1 MMRGKSCT
9 FLLPSNIARCVRSY
23 VLTDYQ
29 QAIHELSERIVV
41 AQKPIRIL
49 DALKWNGD
57 IQHQFFKSKFKKLP
71 NVDIEYYQKEN
82 ALQFDA
88 AKKIEEFREIER
100 SIRRKLGQY
109 SGVGSIMQRM
119 CREYGRVV
127 EMLLARGT
135 PKFTEIS
142 QELYGSSEDAFH
154 IGAPTLKDLAT
165 LVTNTLANIKD
176 QVTTEADIKNYTSEE
191 TVKILSKRLAKYFTE
206 SVKMRVELSDG
217 ILADASAGAERIKIH
232 KGMMFSEREIRTF
245 EVHEGWVHL
254 GTTLNGMAQPVCTFL
269 GKGPP
274 SSTIT
279 QEGLAIITEVFT
291 FASYPGRLK
300 RLTNRI
306 TGVSMAEEGA
316 NFLDVFNF
324 FRGQGLDDDDS
335 YHSSQRVFRGSLP
348 DAGPFT
354 KDLSYSKGFILIYN
368 YIRLAVQRGLVNQI
382 PVLFLGKTTLE
393 DIHVLAD
400 LVEEGIAVPP
410 KYIPPQFRDLAALS
424 AWMCYSLFLNKLDL
438 QRMATDFKAIL
449 L

>member
-1 MMRGKSCT
+1 M
-9 FLLPSNIARCVRSY
+9 
-23 VLTDYQ
+23 LTEYQ
-29 QAIHELSERIVV
+29 QVIHELSERIVA

-49 DALKWNGD
+49 DAFKWD
-57 IQHQFFKSKFKKLP
+57 PEVQEQFFKDKFKKLP
-71 NVDIEYYQKEN
+71 KIDDEYYQRKN
-82 ALQFDA
+82 PLQFDA
-88 AKKIEEFREIER
+88 AKKIEEFYEIER
-100 SIRRKLGQY
+100 SIRRTLGQY

-119 CREYGRVV
+119 CHEYSRVV

-135 PKFTEIS
+135 DKFTKIS
-142 QELYGSSEDAFH
+142 QELYGSSDDAFH

-165 LVTNTLANIKD
+165 LVTNTLSNIKD
-176 QVTTEADIKNYTSEE
+176 QVATEADEELHSSDE
-191 TVKILSKRLAKYFTE
+191 TVEILRQRLAGYFTDQNNL
-206 SVKMRVELSDG
+206 RVELSDG

-232 KGMMFSEREIRTF
+232 AGLTFSAREIRTF

-254 GTTLNGMAQPVCTFL
+254 GTTLNGMSQPYCTFL
-269 GKGPP
+269 SKGPP
-274 SSTIT
+274 SATVT

-306 TGVSMAEEGA
+306 TAVSMAEEGA

-324 FRGQGLDDDDS
+324 YRDQGLEELES
-335 YHSSQRVFRGSLP
+335 FHATTRVFRGSKP
-348 DAGPFT
+348 DGGPFT

-382 PVLFLGKTTLE
+382 PILFIGKTTLE
-393 DIHVLAD
+393 DIHILSD
-400 LVEEGIAVPP
+400 LVEEGILVPP
-410 KYIPPQFRDLAALS
+410 RYIPPQFRDLAALS

-438 QRMATDFKAIL
+438 GQLATDFKAIL

>member
-1 MMRGKSCT
+1 M
-9 FLLPSNIARCVRSY
+9 
-23 VLTDYQ
+23 LTDYEKV
-29 QAIHELSERIVV
+29 IHELSERIVV

-49 DALKWNGD
+49 DALKWNSE
-57 IQHQFFKSKFKKLP
+57 IQRQFFKDKFKKLP
-71 NVDIEYYQKEN
+71 QVDASYYDQIN
-82 ALQFDA
+82 PLQFDPV
-88 AKKIEEFREIER
+88 KKIEEFHEIER

-119 CREYGRVV
+119 CREYSRVV
-127 EMLLARGT
+127 EMLVARGT

-142 QELYGSSEDAFH
+142 QELYGSSQDAFH
-154 IGAPTLKDLAT
+154 IGAPTLRDLAT

-176 QVTTEADIKNYTSEE
+176 QVTTDADIKTYTSEE
-191 TVKILSKRLAKYFTE
+191 TVKILARRFAKYFTDTHH
-206 SVKMRVELSDG
+206 VRVELSDG
-217 ILADASAGAERIKIH
+217 ILADASAGADRIKIH
-232 KGMMFSEREIRTF
+232 KGLMFSQREIRTF

-269 GKGPP
+269 SKGPP

-306 TGVSMAEEGA
+306 TGVNMAEEGA

-324 FRGQGLDDDDS
+324 YRSQGLENEDS
-335 YHSSQRVFRGSLP
+335 YHSTQRVFRGSLP
-348 DAGPFT
+348 DGGPFT

-368 YIRLAVQRGLVNQI
+368 YIRLAVQRGLLSHI
-382 PVLFLGKTTLE
+382 PVLFIGKTTLE
-393 DIHVLAD
+393 DVHVLAD
-400 LVEEGIAVPP
+400 LIEERIAVPP
-410 KYIPPQFRDLAALS
+410 KYIPPQFQDLAALS